1 MRTIQTVG
9 IVGAGTMG
17 SALAQKFAQEGLAV
31 ILVDQAD
38 SFLRRALSLIETT
51 LNEGV
56 QRKIFTPQQA
66 IRIVDQITCTTRLEK
81 LTHCQLVIEA
91 VFEDLTVKTSLFQ
104 QLNTILDP
112 QAILAT
118 NTSSFSVDELSQ
130 HVTPANRFLGLHF
143 FYHAAKNRL
152 VEIIRGAETSDEVFE
167 SVFWLMQRCG
177 KDPILCRDAH
187 GFVVN
192 RFFVPW
198 LNEAVRLLEEEVA
211 PPGTIDA
218 VACKTFGCGLGPF
231 ALMNATGV
239 PIAYHAAR
247 TLGEAYGAFYEPA
260 ELLQKQMRK
269 KQPWDISPAEETTPE
284 AEETIRQRLSAAVV
298 LVCGQLLNEGVC
310 DVGDIHRGAAIGLRW
325 RKTPVLLTQ
334 RLGQEKVPNLI
345 QELATRWDVPS
356 PKSLQQL
363 PWKIDFIQMERRGAT
378 GIIVINRPEGLN
390 ALNIDLLEQLEA
402 VVTSL
407 DKDDTVDTIVLLGR
421 GKAFMAGADIR
432 FFLQNMKEDNLEA
445 IEAFTRRGQNLFQC
459 LDDSSKTVVAIL
471 NGLALGGGLELA
483 LTADILY
490 AIQGARLAFP
500 ETGLG
505 IYPALGGTQRPQA
518 RIGAGLTKYLIFT
531 GQQLSAVDAR
541 NIGLVD
547 QVITWEMV
555 PDILQRSQHPLPPRT
570 PLSDQ
575 WRATSKF
582 FESHT
587 IQQIMTDPFPEP
599 WSQLVKII
607 RRKAPRAL
615 TIAEALIDNHEGPAS
630 ELQYL
635 REIFATKDA
644 LLGLQSIGQ
653 ALPEFTGA

>member
-1 MRTIQTVG
+1 MRSIQTVG

-17 SALAQKFAQEGLAV
+17 SALAQKFAQEGLAI
-31 ILVDQAD
+31 ILVDRTD
-38 SFLRRALSLIETT
+38 SFLRRALSMIQAT

-56 QRKIFTPQQA
+56 QRKLFTPQQTA
-66 IRIVDQITCTTRLEK
+66 RIVDQITCTTRLEK
-81 LTHCQLVIEA
+81 LSHCQLVIEA
-91 VFEDLTVKTSLFQ
+91 VFEDLTVKTTLFQ
-104 QLNTILDP
+104 KLSTILDP

-130 HVTPANRFLGLHF
+130 HVTPADRFLGLHF

-152 VEIIRGAETSDEVFE
+152 VEIIRGKETSAEVFE
-167 SVFWLMQRCG
+167 SIFWLMQRCG

-198 LNEAVRLLEEEVA
+198 LNEAVRLLEEAVA
-211 PPGTIDA
+211 SPGIIDT

-247 TLGEAYGAFYEPA
+247 TLGNAYGAFYEPA
-260 ELLQKQMRK
+260 TLLKTQMDRH
-269 KQPWDISPAEETTPE
+269 QPWKKAEGEATPE
-284 AEETIRQRLSAAVV
+284 VEEIIRERLLAAVI
-298 LVCGQLLNEGVC
+298 LVCGQLLDEGVC

-334 RLGQEKVPNLI
+334 QLGEEKI
-345 QELATRWDVPS
+345 HELTKGITSRWS
-356 PKSLQQL
+356 IKYPKALKKL
-363 PWKIDFIQMERRGAT
+363 PWKVDYIQVERRGSA
-378 GIIVINRPEGLN
+378 GIIIINRPEGLN
-390 ALNIDLLEQLEA
+390 ALNEELLGQLEVA
-402 VVTSL
+402 VDFL
-407 DKDDTVDTIVLLGR
+407 DGDDSVATIVLLGR

-432 FFLQNMKEDNLEA
+432 FFLQHMKGNALEE
-445 IEAFTRRGQNLFQC
+445 IEAFTRRGQDLFQR

-483 LTADILY
+483 LTADVLY

-505 IYPALGGTQRPQA
+505 IYPALGGTQRPQD

-541 NIGLVD
+541 NMGLVD

-555 PDILQRSQHPLPPRT
+555 PDILQRSQHPLPPRQ

-575 WRATSKF
+575 WRATAKF
-582 FESHT
+582 FESHPVE
-587 IQQIMTDPFPEP
+587 QILRDSFPEP
-599 WSQLVKII
+599 WSRLVKII

-615 TIAEALIDNHEGPAS
+615 AIAETLIDAHEGPTS
-630 ELQYL
+630 ELKYL

-644 LLGLQSIGQ
+644 LIGLQSIGQ
-653 ALPEFTGA
+653 APPEFTGE